1 MYDRDTY
8 LATAREM
15 MGATLEFVVLQTDR
29 VIEVYEDNGSWQR
42 SDGYG
47 GFMGNVTVAE
57 IQDTLEDMYGEV
69 DLDYISY

>member
-29 VIEVYEDNGSWQR
+29 VIEVYEDN
-42 SDGYG
+42 
-47 GFMGNVTVAE
+47 V
-57 IQDTLEDMYGEV
+57 LK
-69 DLDYISY
+69 